1 LLKTA
6 LSVYSLLVVVLSNQ
20 ISDQLK
26 IMGVINTTPD
36 SFSDG
41 GQLTTL
47 SAALNQAKAFIAEGV
62 DILDIGGESTRPG
75 SQCVD
80 TPEEIRRTI
89 PLIEAIRKFSDTP
102 ISIDTNK
109 SIVMREAVGAGADIV
124 NSIWALRL
132 DDSLQTA
139 ADLGVTVCLMHMQGN
154 PETMQ
159 INPKYTDVVSEVLK
173 FLEERINA
181 ANDAGIPKSQIIVD
195 PGFGFGKT
203 LEHNLQILKSLSSL
217 KALGVTVLAGLS
229 RKGMIGTMTG
239 RDVTQRLAGSLTTS
253 VIAAMSGADIIR
265 VHDVAE
271 TVDAVKIIRKLNET
285 NLSGA

>member
-1 LLKTA
+1 LCPVA
-6 LSVYSLLVVVLSNQ
+6 ALSNQ
-20 ISDQLK
+20 ISSQLK
-26 IMGVINTTPD
+26 VMGVINTTPD

-47 SAALNQAKAFIAEGV
+47 SAALDQAKAFIAEGV

-75 SQCVD
+75 SQPVD
-80 TPEEIRRTI
+80 ALEEMRRTI
-89 PLIEAIRKFSDTP
+89 PLIEAIRKFSDIA

-109 SIVMREAVGAGADIV
+109 SDVIRESVDAGADIV

-139 ADLGVTVCLMHMQGN
+139 AELGVTVCLMHMQGD

-173 FLEERINA
+173 FLAERLDA
-181 ANDAGIPKSQIIVD
+181 AIEAGIPKSRIIVD

-203 LEHNLQILKSLSSL
+203 LEHNLQILKSLASFKS
-217 KALGVTVLAGLS
+217 LGVPVLAGLS
-229 RKGMIGTMTG
+229 RKGMIGNITG
-239 RDVTQRLAGSLTTS
+239 RDIKQRLAGSLTTS
-253 VIAAMSGADIIR
+253 VIAAMSGADIVR

-271 TVDAVKIIRKLNET
+271 TIDAVKIIRKLNET
-285 NLSGA
+285 KLSGV